1 MKNLRISCADG
12 NKAAAGTSH
21 FLSAGKNAP
30 SAVFVE
36 RAFFPFNYGKS
47 NMKKFLGLMMC
58 LCALSFLTL
67 GATGCKDAKKDTK
80 KTDEKK
86 AEEKK
91 TDKKAEE
98 KKTEEKKTDEK
109 KAEEKKT
116 EEKKAEEKKTE
127 EKKAEE
133 KKAEEKKTEEKKT
146 EEKKKDE
153 KKSSSLILP
162 RARETVVA
170 TASVSRRHQLV

>member
-1 MKNLRISCADG
+1 MKNLRISRADG

-21 FLSAGKNAP
+21 FLSPGKNAP
-30 SAVFVE
+30 SAVFAD
-36 RAFFPFNYGKS
+36 RAFFPINNRKS

-67 GATGCKDAKKDTK
+67 GATGCKDAKKD
-80 KTDEKK
+80 
-86 AEEKK
+86 A
-91 TDKKAEE
+91 
-98 KKTEEKKTDEK
+98 KKTEEKKT
-109 KAEEKKT
+109 
-116 EEKKAEEKKTE
+116 
-127 EKKAEE
+127 EE